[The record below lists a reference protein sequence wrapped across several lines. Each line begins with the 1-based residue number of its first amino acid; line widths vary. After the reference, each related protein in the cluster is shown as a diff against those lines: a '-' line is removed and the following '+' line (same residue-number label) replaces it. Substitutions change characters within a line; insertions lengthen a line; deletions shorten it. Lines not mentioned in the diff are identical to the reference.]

1 MFSDARFQS
10 KTNEKLLCLLEHVS
24 IDVFKLR
31 LGLYGWNRRIR
42 RASLKRSWKYTAK
55 KAISRGLG
63 PSKKKCLQTCRN
75 FLKTSH
81 WFKHITKRRFWRIDE
96 DRTRAACTSTDGR
109 TPKKVPKTANFG
121 GFGRPIQRCLQTC
134 RNFLK
139 SSNMFKHIT
148 KHILWRFEED
158 RLRFAFRATDG
169 RTWSHVKFSL
179 EKRIFVCITTCAA
192 LVFTRLC
199 LHQEVAFEHIS
210 QTSPGLRM

>member
-31 LGLYGWNRRIR
+31 LGLYGWNRRIW
-42 RASLKRSWKYTAK
+42 RASLKKSWKYTAK
-55 KAISRGLG
+55 NVISRGLG

-75 FLKTSH
+75 FLK
-81 WFKHITKRRFWRIDE
+81 
-96 DRTRAACTSTDGR
+96 
-109 TPKKVPKTANFG
+109 
-121 GFGRPIQRCLQTC
+121 
-134 RNFLK
+134 
-139 SSNMFKHIT
+139 SSNMFIHIT

-210 QTSPGLRM
+210 QTSPGVRM